1 MRTIFLSRLLAV
13 IFLLPLGLLAA
24 DPLAE
29 MASFSVFGKIGLN
42 ELANGQIKTAA
53 GPRMSTD
60 RYLSVQSCFV
70 VANPPANVLAAMRR
84 FDPTAH
90 RELKVFLHGDISG
103 SPSASAFA
111 RLQNPPK
118 NSAVQSL
125 VSATEKMSRDLQLSQ
140 AEAQRYA
147 PGKPV
152 FPFWIDVLTKR
163 AQSFL
168 SGGAAAQEP
177 YSHTS
182 HSVQPGKEFAG
193 IVRQQPQVNRQFSGF
208 LNSTGLLG
216 GRGSLK
222 PELYWELLQV
232 EDQAVL
238 TLGASY
244 KRSTADG
251 GAQTADGLYYA
262 SGGYNVSLTLYQL
275 WPIQAGGRPSTLL
288 WRGDFVSSNSLADL
302 HGVER
307 LASEGA
313 MRKDILKAAEVFRR
327 ESSK

>member
-1 MRTIFLSRLLAV
+1 MKTIFLSRVLAF

-24 DPLAE
+24 DPPAE
-29 MASFSVFGKIGLN
+29 MASFSVFGKVDLN

-70 VANPPANVLAAMRR
+70 VPNPPAKVLAAMRR

-90 RELKVFLHGDISG
+90 RELKVFLHSDISG
-103 SPSASAFA
+103 SPSAAAFA

-125 VSATEKMSRDLQLSQ
+125 VSATEKMSSDLQLSQ
-140 AEAQRYA
+140 AEAQRYS

-193 IVRQQPQVNRQFSGF
+193 IVSQQPQVNRQFGGF
-208 LNSTGLLG
+208 LSSTALLG

-232 EDQAVL
+232 EDQGVL

-275 WPIQAGGRPSTLL
+275 WPIQSGGRPSTLL